1 MIGCFSYVYKN
12 SQSIDYLLLLC
23 YYVNIRSVIII
34 ANKEPTKMG
43 RPRLIKDENEL
54 LDLFLEHYNSEKMK
68 DKLIT
73 IENFMM
79 FLKYDKKIINNM
91 LYWYDLGDDF
101 SKAKKEIEMI
111 MKARYD
117 ELSQNKDNATSYLI
131 FYGKNKFGMTDKVQQ
146 DISHST
152 PIITI
157 KEWYGNRL

>member
-1 MIGCFSYVYKN
+1 
-12 SQSIDYLLLLC
+12 
-23 YYVNIRSVIII
+23 
-34 ANKEPTKMG
+34 
-43 RPRLIKDENEL
+43 
-54 LDLFLEHYNSEKMK
+54 
-68 DKLIT
+68 
-73 IENFMM
+73 
-79 FLKYDKKIINNM
+79 M

-157 KEWYGNRL
+157 KE

>member
-1 MIGCFSYVYKN
+1 MKRKANHKYICLV
-12 SQSIDYLLLLC
+12 LLSRGVLAQYIKTL
-23 YYVNIRSVIII
+23 
-34 ANKEPTKMG
+34 NKSLG
-43 RPRLIKDENEL
+43 LIY
-54 LDLFLEHYNSEKMK
+54 LFLEHYNSEKMK

-131 FYGKNKFGMTDKVQQ
+131 FYGKNKFGMTDKGGFNF
-146 DISHST
+146 S
-152 PIITI
+152 II
-157 KEWYGNRL
+157 